1 MIVIEWRLLMKNVIA
16 VISALLVLSLASLAG
31 ADIYRGTVLSSVT
44 EQYNGTLVYTSDV
57 WRFHFSLAND
67 ANVHI
72 YTDSWA
78 PNSMNFDP
86 DIYLWNGAEVL
97 IAENI
102 EIDPLTNLNASLSET
117 LSAGNYTITLVLN
130 GNTPANGDFLNASL
144 LSDGFSFDNFTQQ
157 DLITTFGVLG
167 NFHVFFDV
175 VPVPEPSTFLLFAGG
190 LLGVGMLRKKFKA

>member
-1 MIVIEWRLLMKNVIA
+1 MKNVIA
-16 VISALLVLSLASLAG
+16 VISVLLVLSLASLAG
-31 ADIYRGTVLSSVT
+31 ADIYRGTVVSSVT

-57 WRFHFSLAND
+57 WRFHFGLAND

-72 YTDSWA
+72 YTDSWTDFT
-78 PNSMNFDP
+78 SGNFDP
-86 DIYLWNGAEVL
+86 AIYLWNGSGVL
-97 IAENI
+97 IAESI
-102 EIDPLTNLNASLSET
+102 DIDPITNYNASLQET

-130 GNTPANGDFLNASL
+130 GNIPAKADPPNPIL
-144 LSDGFSFDNFTQQ
+144 LSDGFSFDSFAQQ